1 MPLGERGGLWVRYCI
16 ATPPMLLGAHE
27 GIAGGVSKA
36 FTRAEADGADCL
48 QIFTRNARGWAA
60 RPLEDGEVRA
70 FRSEARRTAKP
81 VAAHSSYLI
90 NCAASD
96 RAIRR
101 KSWEALADELGRCE
115 RLGIP
120 ALIFHPGSH
129 ETESEGIRLVG
140 EAMTRALEEVPG
152 KARLLLETAAGQG
165 TCIGWRFE
173 QLAAIRDAVPARARR
188 RVGYCVDTCHVWS
201 AGYDI
206 GTEDGYARTMD
217 ELDRTLGLSRVE
229 AFHLNDS
236 KKPKGC
242 RLDRHEHIGKGTLGL
257 RPFGLL
263 VNDARFAEVPGF
275 VETDSLWKENIEV
288 LRGLVRR

>member
-1 MPLGERGGLWVRYCI
+1 
-16 ATPPMLLGAHE
+16 MLLGAHE
-27 GIAGGVSKA
+27 AIAGGVSKA
-36 FTRAEADGADCL
+36 FARAEADGADCL

-60 RPLEDGEVRA
+60 KPLEDGEVDA
-70 FRSEARRTAKP
+70 FRTEARRTGKP

-90 NCAASD
+90 NCASSD
-96 RAIRR
+96 RPIRR

-129 ETESEGIRLVG
+129 EDESEGIRLVG

-152 KARLLLETAAGQG
+152 RARLLLETTAGQG
-165 TCIGWRFE
+165 TCLGWRFE
-173 QLAAIRDAVPARARR
+173 QLAAMRDAVPAKLRR
-188 RVGYCVDTCHVWS
+188 RVGICVDTCHVFS

-206 GTEDGYARTMD
+206 ATEDGYEKTIEA
-217 ELDRTLGLSRVE
+217 LDRAVGLSNVR

-236 KKPKGC
+236 KRPLGC
-242 RLDRHEHIGKGTLGL
+242 RVDRHEHIGEGTLGL
-257 RPFGLL
+257 RPFRLL
-263 VNDARFAEVPGF
+263 VNDPRFAELPGF
-275 VETDSLWKENIEV
+275 VETDSRWKENIEV